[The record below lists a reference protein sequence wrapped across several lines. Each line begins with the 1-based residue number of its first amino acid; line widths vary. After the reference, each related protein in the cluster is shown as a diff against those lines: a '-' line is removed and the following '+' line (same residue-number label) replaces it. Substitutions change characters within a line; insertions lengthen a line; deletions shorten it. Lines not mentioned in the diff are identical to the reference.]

1 MRRLKLFRIARVS
14 DDLRLVLE
22 DWAGILFAIG
32 VGLLLFATL
41 KAQLARAAEFP
52 TDVGAGTPPFQTAD
66 HAYEIISVSPR
77 VPMDRDFLI
86 AWRPSVG
93 SSPAVAALPETRGD
107 TTYENAHARR
117 AQRQSV

>member
-1 MRRLKLFRIARVS
+1 MRRLKLFRIERVS
-14 DDLRLVLE
+14 DDVRMVLE

-41 KAQLARAAEFP
+41 KAQLARAASP
-52 TDVGAGTPPFQTAD
+52 DVYQ
-66 HAYEIISVSPR
+66 ISSVSPR

-93 SSPAVAALPETRGD
+93 SSPAVAALTVTCGD
-107 TTYENAHARR
+107 TTHAQHSLP
-117 AQRQSV
+117 QRYVS